1 MEMKNKAA
9 LVAMVVFM
17 VVMAQSVTTIT
28 ADETIEV
35 SGGENTARVCPA
47 TILPCKT
54 DSECSPCIC
63 NLQSGSC
70 I

>member
-1 MEMKNKAA
+1 MKNKAA

-28 ADETIEV
+28 ADETIEL

-47 TILPCKT
+47 TLLPCET

-63 NLQSGSC
+63 NVKSGAC
-70 I
+70 V